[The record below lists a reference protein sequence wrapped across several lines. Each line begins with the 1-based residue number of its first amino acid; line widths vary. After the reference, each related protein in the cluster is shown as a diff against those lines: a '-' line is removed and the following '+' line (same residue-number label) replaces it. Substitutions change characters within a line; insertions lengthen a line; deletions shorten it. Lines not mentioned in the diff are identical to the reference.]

1 MSGILFAT
9 EAWHP
14 AGERISECLWY
25 FQTRMNNIDLPLYCD
40 ALDTI
45 GIIPFSGPDKYMSD
59 WKERK
64 YISWARREA
73 DIRLRI
79 DFDTFVKAS
88 QENQRAMV
96 KEVIIKSLEII
107 KHRCE
112 AKKLRFEFDHLLCD
126 MFPDK

>member
-64 YISWARREA
+64 YISWAR
-73 DIRLRI
+73 
-79 DFDTFVKAS
+79 
-88 QENQRAMV
+88 
-96 KEVIIKSLEII
+96 I

-112 AKKLRFEFDHLLCD
+112 AKKSRFEFDHLLCD

>member
-45 GIIPFSGPDKYMSD
+45 GIIPFS
-59 WKERK
+59 
-64 YISWARREA
+64 
-73 DIRLRI
+73 
-79 DFDTFVKAS
+79 
-88 QENQRAMV
+88 MV

-112 AKKLRFEFDHLLCD
+112 AKKSRFEFDHLLCD

>member
-25 FQTRMNNIDLPLYCD
+25 FQTRINNIDLPLYCD
-40 ALDTI
+40 AL
-45 GIIPFSGPDKYMSD
+45 
-59 WKERK
+59 
-64 YISWARREA
+64 EA

-112 AKKLRFEFDHLLCD
+112 AKKSRFEFDHLLCD

>member
-45 GIIPFSGPDKYMSD
+45 GIIPFLGQISICRIGKNANTSVGPGEKL
-59 WKERK
+59 
-64 YISWARREA
+64 I
-73 DIRLRI
+73 
-79 DFDTFVKAS
+79 FV
-88 QENQRAMV
+88 
-96 KEVIIKSLEII
+96 
-107 KHRCE
+107 
-112 AKKLRFEFDHLLCD
+112 
-126 MFPDK
+126 

>member
-96 KEVIIKSLEII
+96 KEVII
-107 KHRCE
+107 
-112 AKKLRFEFDHLLCD
+112 
-126 MFPDK
+126 